1 MSEFAAGQSR
11 RRVARQRTQGIIVG
25 MASTILL
32 GYFAVRGVDLQAM
45 LADVRSADF
54 RWLAAIALSTL
65 LADLIRSV
73 RWGCLLSP
81 VREVPLGIRL
91 PAVLVG
97 SAGNHLLP
105 LRLGEFLRIHR
116 LSVRGK
122 VPYATTL
129 ATLVI
134 ERVFDVIGI
143 MLILGCCLLTFPAAR
158 EMDPRLETTIRVLF
172 ALCVLFILSSALV
185 LCFRQRTASWVD
197 RQLLRHSTGRLR
209 HIAAIAKDLMAG
221 LRSLG
226 SGRQVATVMAY
237 TILMWTVFGLCF
249 AFGLVSLDLGGAGV
263 GALVARASIVLV
275 FVSIFTM
282 VPAAFGLVGTFQAA
296 CVVAL
301 AIFGVSKGHALGFS
315 VVVHAVQFVTCSLAG
330 APFILSSL
338 RSRRDAVS

>member
-1 MSEFAAGQSR
+1 MNEFATGDLRGRLAGKR
-11 RRVARQRTQGIIVG
+11 IQGIAVGIV
-25 MASTILL
+25 STVTL
-32 GYFAVRGVDLQAM
+32 GYYATRGVDLRAM
-45 LADVRSADF
+45 MADVRTADF
-54 RWLAAIALSTL
+54 RWLAAIAVSTL

-73 RWGCLLSP
+73 RWGCLLNP
-81 VREVPLGIRL
+81 VRDVPLGVRL

-116 LSVRGK
+116 LAVRGK
-122 VPYATTL
+122 VSYATTL

-143 MLILGCCLLTFPAAR
+143 MLILGCCLLSFPAAR
-158 EMDPRLETTIRVLF
+158 EMDARLEAIIRVLF
-172 ALCVLFILSSALV
+172 AFCALFVVSSAVV
-185 LCFRQRTASWVD
+185 LCFRQRTAAWVD
-197 RQLLRHSTGRLR
+197 RQLQRHSTGRLR
-209 HIAAIAKDLMAG
+209 RLAIIANDLIAG

-226 SGRQVATVMAY
+226 NGRQVAAIMGY

-249 AFGLVSLDLGGAGV
+249 AFGLVSLDLAGAGA
-263 GALVARASIVLV
+263 GALVARASVVLV

-296 CVVAL
+296 CVVGL
-301 AIFGVSKGHALGFS
+301 AIFGVSKGQALGFS

-330 APFILSSL
+330 APFIVSSL
-338 RSRRDAVS
+338 RNR